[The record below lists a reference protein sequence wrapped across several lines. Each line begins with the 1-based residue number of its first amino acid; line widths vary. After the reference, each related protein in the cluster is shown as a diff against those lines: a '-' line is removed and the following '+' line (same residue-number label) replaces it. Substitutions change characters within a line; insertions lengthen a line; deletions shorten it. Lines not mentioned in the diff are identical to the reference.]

1 MPEANE
7 HTQPNPALA
16 EETAVQTTPPAVD
29 PNKDTAEVN
38 VSRGSFPAWLID
50 FAAQKPNEAA
60 NQPLASAPL
69 DAEESLREILLA
81 ELEAEEAQQPPP
93 PEVGNAWASEDTNPT
108 LIQAIPFNLDP
119 DQAAEA
125 LLAGELAAKAE
136 SPAELS
142 AVELDG
148 LLQDMLRH
156 ARFAQA
162 IDFALAHRRE
172 PGFAALARQSL
183 RPYLL
188 LQESAAPL
196 WQLYDDLETD
206 E

>member
-16 EETAVQTTPPAVD
+16 EETPMQTKVPAVD

-50 FAAQKPNEAA
+50 FAAQEPNPAA
-60 NQPLASAPL
+60 NQPLAPAPL
-69 DAEESLREILLA
+69 EAEENLRQILLA
-81 ELEAEEAQQPPP
+81 ELEAEEAQQPPA
-93 PEVGNAWASEDTNPT
+93 PEAENAWANEDTNPT
-108 LIQAIPFNLDP
+108 LIQAIPFSLDP

-125 LLAGELAAKAE
+125 LLAGELAAEAE

-148 LLQDMLRH
+148 LLQDMLSH

-172 PGFAALARQSL
+172 PGFSALARQSL

-188 LQESAAPL
+188 LQESATPL